1 MSNFPLYTTLK
12 KNICKKDLTIQ
23 QKNDLVNKILSL
35 ESEQHELIY
44 VLIKCYFLEKDKEQ
58 NVILPYKGKIIKENI
73 EFNLTDL
80 PIELRQILFK
90 FVTIHEQKIKEESK
104 IEE

>member
-12 KNICKKDLTIQ
+12 KNISKKDLTIV
-23 QKNDLVNKILSL
+23 QKNDLVNKIS
-35 ESEQHELIY
+35 SMQTDQHELVY
-44 VLIKCYFLEKDKEQ
+44 ALIKSYFLEKDKVQ

-90 FVTIHEQKIKEESK
+90 FITIHEQKVKEEQH
-104 IEE
+104 